1 MPLNID
7 WQQILLHLFNFLI
20 LGVGLYLLLYKP
32 VKKFMKKREDAYAER
47 EADTAKAKE
56 DAENS
61 RREYYD
67 KLARAEEEIAG
78 LRKQAALDAENAGKA
93 IVGEA
98 RADAEKIVADAR
110 AAAVKEHD
118 RIVGKAG
125 DDIRDIVGKIAEKVG
140 PANDV
145 DAAYE
150 EFLAAAEKGKQDGK
164 D

>member
-32 VKKFMKKREDAYAER
+32 VKKFMKEREDAYAER

-61 RREYYD
+61 RREYDD
-67 KLARAEEEIAG
+67 KLARAEEEIASMK
-78 LRKQAALDAENAGKA
+78 REAALSAENARKERMQA
-93 IVGEA
+93 AEA
-98 RADAEKIVADAR
+98 EAEKIVADAK

-140 PANDV
+140 PANNV

>member
-61 RREYYD
+61 RREYDD
-67 KLARAEEEIAG
+67 KLARAEEEIASM
-78 LRKQAALDAENAGKA
+78 KHEAALSAENARKERMQA
-93 IVGEA
+93 AEA
-98 RADAEKIVADAR
+98 EAEKIVADAK

-125 DDIRDIVGKIAEKVG
+125 DDIRDIVGKIAEKIG
-140 PANDV
+140 PANNV

>member
-1 MPLNID
+1 
-7 WQQILLHLFNFLI
+7 
-20 LGVGLYLLLYKP
+20 
-32 VKKFMKKREDAYAER
+32 MKHE
-47 EADTAKAKE
+47 
-56 DAENS
+56 
-61 RREYYD
+61 
-67 KLARAEEEIAG
+67 
-78 LRKQAALDAENAGKA
+78 AALSAENARKERMQA
-93 IVGEA
+93 AEA
-98 RADAEKIVADAR
+98 EAEKIVADAK